1 MARSSIV
8 RNVGAAAAF
17 VEKLQE
23 RGRTGFGLKALLR
36 ETGLEPAAARQQLSR
51 LSSVVHLYPRSD
63 FYLAVDPLHR
73 ASGSTPVEWWIDD
86 FFQDLERP
94 YYIGLL
100 SAAAIH
106 GSSPQAIQ
114 VTQVVSDA
122 YRPDLRIGR
131 RRIQFTQKDGAGGT
145 PVMTPRGSR
154 TRVMVSTP
162 GATVFDLVR
171 FQKKLG
177 GWPRILDVIDGMAAG
192 DLSADGIAE
201 ALAPELE
208 LKLLQRTGFLLDYL
222 GRGKLA
228 RPIAERLQGSRL
240 QPAEILMSTSVDAPR
255 IESNPW
261 GVVGTLGARS
271 GS

>member
-1 MARSSIV
+1 
-8 RNVGAAAAF
+8 VGAAAAF

-36 ETGLEPAAARQQLSR
+36 ETGLGPAAARQQLSR
-51 LSSVVHLYPRSD
+51 LSSVVQLHPRSD

-86 FFQDLERP
+86 FFRDLERP

-100 SAAAIH
+100 SAAVIH
-106 GSSPQAIQ
+106 GASPQAIQ
-114 VTQVVSDA
+114 VTQVVSDT
-122 YRPDLRIGR
+122 YRPDLRVGR
-131 RRIQFTQKDGAGGT
+131 RRIQFTQKEGAGKT
-145 PVMTPRGSR
+145 PMMTPRGARS
-154 TRVMVSTP
+154 RVMVSTP

-177 GWPRILDVIDGMAAG
+177 GWPRILDVIDALAERGLKAG
-192 DLSADGIAE
+192 GIAE
-201 ALAPELE
+201 ALVPDLE
-208 LKLLQRTGFLLDYL
+208 LKLLQRTGFLLNYL

-228 RPIAERLQGSRL
+228 RPIAERLRGSRL
-240 QPAEILMSTSVDAPR
+240 QPAEIRMSTGVDAPG
-255 IESNPW
+255 IEDNPW
-261 GVVGTLGARS
+261 GVVGTLGPRS